1 MKYLCC
7 LYYDTRKFAALSP
20 AQLKAIGPKCAP
32 HDAALRATGKVRVQ
46 ASLALPKTWKTLRP
60 KKGKPVLSDG
70 PHLKMDQ
77 HIGAF
82 LIVEAKGMAEAVRV
96 ASKHAAANVGGNMG
110 WAVEVS
116 PCESFEETKA

>member
-32 HDAALRATGKVRVQ
+32 HDAALRATGNVLVQ
-46 ASLALPKTWKTLRP
+46 ASLAVPKTWKSLRP
-60 KKGKPVLSDG
+60 RKVKPVISDG
-70 PHLKMDQ
+70 PHLKTDQ

-96 ASKHAAANVGGNMG
+96 ASKHPAANIGGDMG

-116 PCESFEETKA
+116 VCESFEETEA